1 MFNFKK
7 IFYPFFSNCTVTI
20 IQNVFCEMYDCEM
33 NVTTSTSTSTTEST
47 SSLPWTSTESPPST
61 VSYLEIGLG
70 IGIFLSFVMFAV
82 FLGLIMYLKRRN
94 YLPMRSAESPIQ
106 TLQRNQTE
114 TPSIEVGGIPGL
126 SQNDIFGFSPENS
139 SEMVS
144 ANFGPA
150 IMAAIMTDVPLN
162 NESNN
167 TLANMTA
174 IMTDVSLNDETNG
187 RLEPSPSQEQEN
199 PIFEKVK
206 KKRFKKL
213 FNFRKQN

>member
-1 MFNFKK
+1 M
-7 IFYPFFSNCTVTI
+7 TI
-20 IQNVFCEMYDCEM
+20 VGNIYCEMYDCQM
-33 NVTTSTSTSTTEST
+33 NVTTTTSTEST

-82 FLGLIMYLKRRN
+82 FLGLILYLKRRN
-94 YLPMRSAESPIQ
+94 YLPMRSAESPLQ

-114 TPSIEVGGIPGL
+114 TPSIEVGGLPAL

-139 SEMVS
+139 SETVS

-162 NESNN
+162 
-167 TLANMTA
+167 
-174 IMTDVSLNDETNG
+174 DETNS

-199 PIFEKVK
+199 PVFEKVK